1 MPERPRADTN
11 FAIAALNHYSKEEK
25 MRMIRITSIVLPL
38 LLLLGCGAQT
48 QALSDPPKAVE
59 VWQTPQELRV
69 PESVMFDATRQ
80 LLYVANIAGM
90 PTQKNGQGFISQVTL
105 DGTIKNLRW
114 VAGMNAPKG
123 MGIYQGTLYVTDIDR
138 IHAIDLSAG
147 TIKKTW
153 EVDGAKFL
161 NDIAIDARG
170 KVYISDMETKKLH
183 ALRDGKLEEFLTLKQ
198 SKPNGLLMQ
207 GDQLLVG
214 TAEGLC
220 AVDTAAKTVTV
231 LIAHAGGIDGLKPLA
246 PGRYIVSNWLGKTQI
261 IEKDKTP
268 VLLMDTTAQKVNSAD
283 LEFIAEKNLLL
294 IPTFFNNRVVAYRL
308 Q

>member
-1 MPERPRADTN
+1 
-11 FAIAALNHYSKEEK
+11 
-25 MRMIRITSIVLPL
+25 MRTIRITFIVLSL

-48 QALSDPPKAVE
+48 QALSDPPKAVQ

-69 PESVMFDATRQ
+69 PESVMFDGDKQ
-80 LLYVANIAGM
+80 LIYVANIAGM
-90 PTQKNGQGFISQVTL
+90 PTLKNGEGFISQVNL

-114 VAGMNAPKG
+114 VTGMNAPKG
-123 MGIYQGTLYVTDIDR
+123 MGIFQGTLYVTDIDR
-138 IHAIDLSAG
+138 IHAIDMAAG

-153 EVDGAKFL
+153 DVGGAKFL
-161 NDIAIDARG
+161 NDIAIDAKG
-170 KVYISDMETKKLH
+170 TVYISDTETKKLH
-183 ALRDGKLEEFLTLKQ
+183 ALRDGKLEEFLALQQ
-198 SKPNGLLMQ
+198 SRPNGLLMQ

-214 TAEGLC
+214 TTEGLC

-231 LIAHAGGIDGLKPLA
+231 LIAYVGGIDGLKPLA

-261 IEKDKTP
+261 IEKDKAP
-268 VLLMDTTAQKVNSAD
+268 VLLLDTTTQKVNSAD
-283 LEFIAEKNLLL
+283 LEFIAEQNLLL